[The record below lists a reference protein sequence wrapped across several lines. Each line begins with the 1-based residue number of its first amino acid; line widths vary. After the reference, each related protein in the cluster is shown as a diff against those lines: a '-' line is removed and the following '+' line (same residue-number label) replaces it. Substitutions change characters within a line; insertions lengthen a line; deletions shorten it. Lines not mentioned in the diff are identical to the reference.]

1 MLSRDRPALHR
12 APALL
17 LAVLLLLA
25 CQAPASAPTGRSA
38 TPPPQPPNP
47 GGSPSSPPPPPNPGG
62 GPASPTNGSPP
73 GLGGLGGAAPSPI
86 APLQTVRVGGVGSAS
101 EATFYW
107 AQERGYLREEGL
119 DFDMQLFNGAQ
130 VMIAPLSAD
139 QLDVGSGGPGP
150 GLFNAILR
158 GVGIK
163 IVSDRTRAAPGTSN
177 QCLMI
182 RKSLLDSGQVH
193 GFADW
198 KGKTFA
204 ENVPGVLTTSLIDR
218 ELQKAGLNLQTD
230 VNSVALGFP
239 EMFTA
244 FANDAIDFGI
254 LIEPFY
260 TLSEEQGTAQCWKP
274 TSELGPNFQI
284 SVTLYGSGFAEQRAD
299 LGRRFMVAN
308 LRANRDYQRAFFGD
322 GQGKEQWWELMGRVS
337 NMRDFELLKRLHPSW
352 SDPNGQ
358 VNVDSLR
365 DVQRW
370 YVGRGEQ
377 TGEVDFSRVVDPSFV
392 DYALQRLGRAPGS

>member
-1 MLSRDRPALHR
+1 MPRWSSLALAIMLLAACQS
-12 APALL
+12 APA
-17 LAVLLLLA
+17 A
-25 CQAPASAPTGRSA
+25 R
-38 TPPPQPPNP
+38 
-47 GGSPSSPPPPPNPGG
+47 SSPPPNAGG
-62 GPASPTNGSPP
+62 SPVERSPSSSSPPASGEP
-73 GLGGLGGAAPSPI
+73 GGAAPAAS
-86 APLQTVRVGGVGSAS
+86 APAAAPAPTGPAYTVRVGGVGSAS

-119 DFDMQLFNGAQ
+119 DFDMQTFNGAQ

-158 GVGIK
+158 GVDLK
-163 IVSDRTRAAPGTSN
+163 IVADRSRAAPGTSN
-177 QCLMI
+177 QCLMA
-182 RKSLLDSGQVH
+182 RKSLIDSGQVRS
-193 GFADW
+193 FADW